1 MIGPFFPGLSI
12 PMAIGSLLSSVVNLV
27 ISYCS
32 SLGGLHNADIPEMLG
47 VNTRM
52 VRRDQAQ
59 TEGGFRKG
67 LSSCA
72 AYSLSR

>member
-1 MIGPFFPGLSI
+1 
-12 PMAIGSLLSSVVNLV
+12 MAIGSLLSSVVNLV

-32 SLGGLHNADIPEMLG
+32 SSGGLHNADIPEMLG
-47 VNTRM
+47 VNRWI
-52 VRRDQAQ
+52 VRRIQAQ
-59 TEGGFRKG
+59 ATGGFRKG